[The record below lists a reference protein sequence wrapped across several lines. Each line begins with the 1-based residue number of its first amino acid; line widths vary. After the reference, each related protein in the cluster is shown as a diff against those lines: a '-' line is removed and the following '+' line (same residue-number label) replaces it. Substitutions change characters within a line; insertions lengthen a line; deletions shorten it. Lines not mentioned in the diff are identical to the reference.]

1 MRHRAHLA
9 TRVIVATL
17 RARAVPILTGSLF
30 LAAALVVALILF
42 QNQASIDTLRGRTG
56 QLTQQNRD
64 LTEQLGQAS
73 GRYDRLFDEYR
84 ALFDESTQ
92 QGVTPST
99 IDPSDVPSKAVTGAT
114 GAAGATGA
122 SGADGANGLD
132 GRDGRDGKD
141 GEQGAPGATGATG
154 ATGTSGDAGAAGTPG
169 ADGATGAQGPAGPAG
184 ATGANGT
191 DGKDGR
197 GVAAIDCI
205 ATETGTAFRFTYTDG
220 TTSDVA
226 GTCTPAPTD
235 SPTG

>member
-17 RARAVPILTGSLF
+17 RARAVPILTGGLF

-99 IDPSDVPSKAVTGAT
+99 VDPSDVPSKAVAGSP

-122 SGADGANGLD
+122 SGTDGDD

-141 GEQGAPGATGATG
+141 GEQGATGPTGATGATG
-154 ATGTSGDAGAAGTPG
+154 ASGETGATGTAGT
-169 ADGATGAQGPAGPAG
+169 DGATGPQGPAGPAG
-184 ATGANGT
+184 ANGA

-197 GVAAIDCI
+197 GVASIDCI
-205 ATETGTAFRFTYTDG
+205 ATNAGTAFRFTYTDG
-220 TTSDVA
+220 TTTDVP
-226 GTCTPAPTD
+226 GSCTPAPTE
-235 SPTG
+235 SSTG